1 VVDFIAFS
9 SNVYLSIP
17 TMKNRIGIFTVFVY
31 FVFAISTAQTMSLV
45 DPKGTTLSTRFNA
58 PANYMRVSNQETSFA
73 SYLNKFPLK
82 KHGTEVFLYNGN
94 EKNRQDVHAAV
105 LEISVG
111 NKDLQQ
117 CADAVMRLRAEY
129 LYQTKQYSKLHF
141 NFTNGFKA
149 DYSKWMQGYRIK
161 VKGNKCSWYLAG
173 KPTTSRETFNAYLE
187 MVFSYAGTLSLSKE
201 LKKKSLNDIQVGDV
215 FVFGGSP
222 GHAVI
227 VMDVAIHFKSK
238 ERIFMLAQSYMPA
251 QNIHVLKN
259 FNESDIS
266 PWYRLKEDQTLK
278 TPEWD
283 FLPGSLYT
291 FE

>member
-1 VVDFIAFS
+1 MTKVNFLLKRSLIFAIGVFACLFYSYKLQAPDLINATGKKLNERILTP
-9 SNVYLSIP
+9 SNYIRVSYLS
-17 TMKNRIGIFTVFVY
+17 NSFGVFLSEFPV
-31 FVFAISTAQTMSLV
+31 
-45 DPKGTTLSTRFNA
+45 KENGTKVL
-58 PANYMRVSNQETSFA
+58 
-73 SYLNKFPLK
+73 
-82 KHGTEVFLYNGN
+82 LYNGN

-105 LEISVG
+105 LDISVG

-173 KPTTSRETFNAYLE
+173 KPSVSREDFDAYLE

-201 LKKKSLNDIQVGDV
+201 LKKKSMTDIQAGDV
-215 FVFGGSP
+215 FIMGGSP

-227 VMDVAIHFKSK
+227 VMDVALHYKSN
-238 ERIFMLAQSYMPA
+238 ERIFLLAQSYMPA

-259 FNESDIS
+259 FNDNAIS

-278 TPEWD
+278 TPEWN
-283 FLPGSLYT
+283 FLPGSLYS